1 MSYIDVFVE
10 IFRTFSNPY
19 DGDDAEDHV
28 DDISHE
34 NIFQSF
40 VFFSW

>member
-1 MSYIDVFVE
+1 MSKIDVFVE

-19 DGDDAEDHV
+19 DGHVAEDYV

-34 NIFQSF
+34 NIF
-40 VFFSW
+40 